1 MAGAVDRFL
10 AVAGE
15 VEVRRFDAST
25 RTAADAAAA
34 IGVEVGQ
41 IVKSLVWMADEV
53 PLLAL
58 VPGDRRL
65 DSERLAAAVGAHEVR
80 PATADEARAAA
91 GFSIGGVPPFGHP
104 RALATVLDAAL
115 ERFSEV
121 WAAAGTPRDVFRTA
135 PGELVERARA
145 EVAPLSGPAG

>member
-65 DSERLAAAVGAHEVR
+65 DPQRLAAAVGAREVR
-80 PATADEARAAA
+80 PATADEARAVA
-91 GFSIGGVPPFGHP
+91 GLSIGGGAPPRPP
-104 RALATVLDAAL
+104 RP
-115 ERFSEV
+115 
-121 WAAAGTPRDVFRTA
+121 PR
-135 PGELVERARA
+135 P
-145 EVAPLSGPAG
+145 

>member
-1 MAGAVDRFL
+1 MPGAVDRFL
-10 AVAGE
+10 TVAGE

-41 IVKSLVWMADEV
+41 IVKSLVWMADEM

-65 DSERLAAAVGAHEVR
+65 DSERLAATMDAHEVR

-91 GFSIGGVPPFGHP
+91 GFSIGKMPPFG
-104 RALATVLDAAL
+104 
-115 ERFSEV
+115 
-121 WAAAGTPRDVFRTA
+121 
-135 PGELVERARA
+135 
-145 EVAPLSGPAG
+145 